1 MHLIYQG
8 RDSQE
13 KKLIEKIVEKLIEKF
28 LEILYTRKMDKLE

>member
-1 MHLIYQG
+1 MLRLG

-13 KKLIEKIVEKLIEKF
+13 KILVEKIVEKLVEKF